1 MQVQRINKSATE
13 VSLQIS
19 GDAADLEPI
28 RQHVLTHF
36 VSQVKVP
43 GFRAGKAP
51 LNLVEKHVN
60 QAVFNDEFMEHA
72 LNSLFSRAIQ
82 EEKLRPAAQ
91 PQIQVKKFVPYSQL
105 ELTADLEVLGRK
117 TLPDYKK
124 IKLPKPAISNTADNV
139 NNVITSLRQ
148 RLADRKEVQRPAKKG
163 DEVIIYFAGQD
174 QAGQPVAG
182 AEARD
187 YPLIL
192 GADSFIPG
200 FEANLIDL
208 KARQTKQFDL
218 TFPKDYAVSALQNQ
232 KVTFTVTVKK
242 VHELTQPKV
251 DDALAAKVG
260 PFKTLTE
267 LKADIKKQL
276 STERQRQID
285 TEHQNQLIQT
295 IASQT
300 KVDIPRRLID
310 EQVLAAEEE
319 EKRNLTYQ
327 GQTWQEHLKAEG
339 ITEEQ
344 HRQRQRPAAEER
356 VRAGLAL
363 SEIAER
369 ENIQVAPEE
378 LEIRL
383 QLLKGEYKDPRM
395 QAELDKP
402 QNRQDIANRLLT
414 EKTLARL
421 TDYANQL

>member
-1 MQVQRINKSATE
+1 MQVRRTNKSATE
-13 VSLQIS
+13 VSLRIS
-19 GDAADLEPI
+19 GDTADLEPI

-60 QAVFNDEFMEHA
+60 QAAFNDEFMEHA

-82 EEKLRPAAQ
+82 QEKLRPVAQ

-105 ELTADLEVLGRK
+105 ELTADLEVLGRI

-124 IKLPKPAISNTADNV
+124 IKLPKPAVSITADNV
-139 NNVITSLRQ
+139 NNVIASLRQ
-148 RLADRKEVQRPAKKG
+148 RLADRKEVQRPAAKG
-163 DEVIIYFAGQD
+163 DEVIIDFAGKD
-174 QAGQPVAG
+174 EAGQPVAG

-192 GADSFIPG
+192 GADSFILG

-208 KARQTKQFDL
+208 KAGQTKQFGL

-232 KVTFTVTVKK
+232 KVAFTVTVKK

-260 PFKTLTE
+260 PFKTLAE
-267 LKADIKKQL
+267 LKADIRKQL
-276 STERQRQID
+276 ATERQRQID
-285 TEHQNQLIQT
+285 TERQNQLIQS

-300 KVDIPRRLID
+300 KVDIPPRLID

-339 ITEEQ
+339 ISEEQ

-369 ENIQVAPEE
+369 ENIQVTPEE

-402 QNRQDIANRLLT
+402 QNRQDIANRLLS
-414 EKTLARL
+414 EKTLQKL
-421 TDYANQL
+421 VEYTDK